1 MQPELTSLSAAE
13 LDALIASA
21 VAERAKREP
30 QVTMEQPKTIEAIID
45 PRWFVFPVGENS
57 VVQIRHPGHGWLG
70 FMFPPASR
78 AQLLSLFLQHA
89 LMPVIKAEIITAAP
103 PPAAGGGKMH

>member
-1 MQPELTSLSAAE
+1 MQPDLTSLSAAE
-13 LDALIASA
+13 LDSLIAAA

-30 QVTMEQPKTIEAIID
+30 QATMEQPKTMEATID
-45 PRWFVFPVGENS
+45 PRWFVSPVAENS
-57 VVQIRHPGHGWLG
+57 GVQIRLPGHGWLG

-89 LMPVIKAEIITAAP
+89 LMPVVKAEIVP
-103 PPAAGGGKMH
+103 

>member
-1 MQPELTSLSAAE
+1 MQFELTSLSAAE
-13 LDALIASA
+13 LDTLIGSA

-30 QVTMEQPKTIEAIID
+30 QVAMEQPKTIEAIID

-70 FMFPPASR
+70 FMFPPGSR

-89 LMPVIKAEIITAAP
+89 LMPVIKAEIVAAP
-103 PPAAGGGKMH
+103 TAPAAGGGKMH